1 MARAARSPLRRHASL
16 LVSGGLVLL
25 IGVLG
30 VFAGQSASQ
39 QAREVHR
46 ADRLALQITLAGLTE
61 RYTLIAAAELQTE
74 LKDLGPWSARAGDP
88 ATAARLAM
96 LVERTRSLDAGAVL
110 VDSLGQPLGGHA
122 AGGLLPAEDDPG
134 WAPLKDAVL
143 RRDGRLPVSG
153 VLDADR
159 RPMLAFGLPVELEG
173 GRTGLFLGLWSTK
186 DSALQEYVADRRGQ
200 TQDVYIVDG
209 AGKVVAGPRLEELG
223 RPLPLAE
230 IRAALLRPTPPGFLQ
245 TEDAGTE
252 NVTVHAPVGGIG
264 WTSLAVDDA
273 DTFEGALI
281 RSGRLTQ
288 ALVVALLLI
297 AGTGLV
303 VLHRKRESA
312 LSAAAL
318 RDDLTGVWNRRGWQ
332 ALATHELQRA
342 QRLGQERVL
351 VFVDLDGLKLVND
364 VLGHRE
370 GDRAIVDAAAVL
382 TAASR
387 SSDLVG
393 RLGGDEFVLLL
404 AEGSPLDVAR
414 RRVAQALE
422 AHNASSTAGFDL
434 RLSLGAE
441 VWLPQ
446 DGCSLDELVRR
457 ADAAMYAD
465 KSARPSRHSG
475 LLREPVGA
483 QLG

>member
-1 MARAARSPLRRHASL
+1 M
-16 LVSGGLVLL
+16 
-25 IGVLG
+25 
-30 VFAGQSASQ
+30 
-39 QAREVHR
+39 HR
-46 ADRLALQITLAGLTE
+46 ADRLALQVTLAGLTE
-61 RYTLIAAAELQTE
+61 RYTLIAAAELQTA
-74 LKDLGPWSARAGDP
+74 LKELGPWSAEPGDP
-88 ATAARLAM
+88 ATAARLAL
-96 LVERTRSLDAGAVL
+96 LVDQTRSLDAGAVL
-110 VDSLGQPLGGHA
+110 VDALGQPLGGHA
-122 AGGLLPAEDDPG
+122 VNGLLPSEDDPG

-143 RRDGRLPVSG
+143 RRDGQLPVSG

-173 GRTGLFLGLWSTK
+173 GRTGLFLGMLSAK
-186 DSALQEYVADRRGQ
+186 DSALQKYVSDRRGH
-200 TQDVYIVDG
+200 TQDVYIVDS
-209 AGKVVAGPRLEELG
+209 AGKVVAGPRLDG
-223 RPLPLAE
+223 IGQPLPLPQ
-230 IRAALLRPTPPGFLQ
+230 IRAALAQTAVPGVLA

-288 ALVVALLLI
+288 AMVVALLLI

-332 ALATHELQRA
+332 ALASHELQRA

-414 RRVAQALE
+414 RRVADALE
-422 AHNASSTAGFDL
+422 AHNASSTTGFDL
-434 RLSLGAE
+434 RLSLGAQ
-441 VWLPQ
+441 VWMPQ

-465 KSARPSRHSG
+465 KAARPTRHCG

-483 QLG
+483 PLG